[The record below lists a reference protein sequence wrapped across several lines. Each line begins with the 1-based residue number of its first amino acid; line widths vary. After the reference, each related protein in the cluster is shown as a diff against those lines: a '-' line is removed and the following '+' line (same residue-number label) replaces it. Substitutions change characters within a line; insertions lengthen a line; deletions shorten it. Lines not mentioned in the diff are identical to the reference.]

1 MGAVALAITLFSTVV
16 VAADSRS
23 PLLFLLAVGLSAVA
37 GTWLCRLLRMS
48 AFELLIVALPIS
60 FYPPLGA
67 QFNASLADPLVV
79 GVLGASLLART
90 PERRDKAGT
99 PTPVGLLLC
108 YVLAVQVVLAASL
121 VWPVLFLDGA
131 SFPAGVVA
139 AAKLFL
145 MALYAVVA
153 FVGAMNHLRQ
163 GDLRF
168 LQLWAWTAAAVSL
181 VGVVGALLF
190 MAGVDVGLSFDFR
203 AVGTFEDPN
212 AFGVYLLVSIGV
224 TMAAR
229 FATSGRTLSWPL
241 VPMVAAVLLTGSR
254 ATFVSLLVA
263 TAVTAALGGA
273 GRAGSQF
280 RLVTLTFAAATGALV
295 VLVPDVLEAPSLER
309 SLEVLHGGGVD
320 DTRLGLWTMAL
331 ELWQRMPVLGVGVGQ
346 FRAACAALLGAP
358 TDFVP
363 HSTYLGLLAEV
374 GMVGTLVLLSLPT
387 ITFARLALARLRGD
401 GAATFL
407 LFSMTAFAVEA
418 ASLSLENF
426 RPFWVLTGI
435 GLAMTVCAGVV
446 SEEHAQSEGYLQNR
460 LAVARRVP

>member
-23 PLLFLLAVGLSAVA
+23 PLLFLLTLGLSAVA

-67 QFNASLADPLVV
+67 QFNASLADPLVI
-79 GVLGASLLART
+79 GVLGAYLLART
-90 PERRDKAGT
+90 RERRDAGT
-99 PTPVGLLLC
+99 PAPVGLLLC
-108 YVLAVQVVLAASL
+108 YVLAVQLVLAASL
-121 VWPVLFLDGA
+121 VWPVLFLHGA
-131 SFPAGVVA
+131 SLAAGVVA
-139 AAKLFL
+139 AVKLLL

-153 FVGAMNHLRQ
+153 FMGATNHLRR

-168 LQLWAWTAAAVSL
+168 LRLWAWTAAAVSL
-181 VGVVGALLF
+181 VGIAGALLF
-190 MAGVDVGLSFDFR
+190 MAGLDVGLSFDFR

-224 TMAAR
+224 AMAAR

-263 TAVTAALGGA
+263 TVVTAALGGA

-280 RLVTLTFAAATGALV
+280 RLVTLTFTAAAGALV
-295 VLVPDVLEAPSLER
+295 VLVPGVLEAPSLER
-309 SLEVLHGGGVD
+309 SLAVLHGGGVD
-320 DTRLGLWTMAL
+320 DTRLGLWAMAL
-331 ELWQRMPVLGVGVGQ
+331 ELWRSMPVLGVGIGQ
-346 FRAACAALLGAP
+346 FRAACGALLGTP

-374 GMVGTLVLLSLPT
+374 GMVGTLVMLSLPMFT
-387 ITFARLALARLRGD
+387 IARLALSRLQGN
-401 GAATFL
+401 GAASFL
-407 LFSMTAFAVEA
+407 LFAMTAFAVEA
-418 ASLSLENF
+418 ATLNLENF
-426 RPFWVLTGI
+426 RPLWVLTGI
-435 GLAMTVCAGVV
+435 GLAMTARGGL
-446 SEEHAQSEGYLQNR
+446 SPERLEQSEGYLQNH
-460 LAVARRVP
+460 LIAARRMR